1 MVFLLNINCCNINQ
15 DGSISQGIFTHFL
28 EYKKGSFYNYY
39 NSNNSILF
47 IYIIRM
53 FINNIFIL
61 LTAYYK
67 GIIQV

>member
-15 DGSISQGIFTHFL
+15 DGSISQGIFIHFL
-28 EYKKGSFYNYY
+28 ENKKGNFYKYY
-39 NSNNSILF
+39 SSNNSILF